1 MRALIFANG
10 ALTDPQRVFEVLQPG
25 DLLLAADG
33 GARHCL
39 ALDLTPAVIIGDC
52 DSLSRQELETL
63 QAAGARLEQHP
74 TRKDQTDLELA
85 LDYALGAGAEEVI
98 VFGAVGGRWDQSLGN
113 YLLAAADKL
122 AGMAVQLIDGPQR
135 AQVLRAGETLAL
147 KGAPGDTVSLIPLC
161 DTARGIRTTGLEYPL
176 DNDTL
181 PFGTTRGISNTLTG
195 TEAHVHLTAG
205 LLVCIVIHGPL
216 ARLDQTG
223 G

>member
-1 MRALIFANG
+1 MRALIFAKWG
-10 ALTDPQRVFEVLQPG
+10 PSQIPEQSSKCCAG
-25 DLLLAADG
+25 DLLLAANG

-39 ALDLTPAVIIGDC
+39 ALDLPRGDHRRLQRPHPAGAQNPAGCRRPARAAPHSQRPDR
-52 DSLSRQELETL
+52 SG
-63 QAAGARLEQHP
+63 AGARLAPE
-74 TRKDQTDLELA
+74 
-85 LDYALGAGAEEVI
+85 AGAEEVI

-113 YLLAAADKL
+113 FILATADKL
-122 AGMAVQLIDGPQR
+122 AGMAVQLLDGPQR
-135 AQVLRAGETLAL
+135 AQVLRAGETLRL

-176 DNDTL
+176 DDDTL

-205 LLVCIVIHGPL
+205 LLVCVVIRGPL